1 MSFDPSGN
9 LELKAV
15 HFDLSDDTKE
25 FIDAKLEKIEF
36 AQDYIVDLMITMTKE
51 KSDYVIEVTVNF
63 RWHKSAHI
71 KVRAYGLHEGLEQLI
86 DKLAEKVR
94 KEKDR
99 IKEHKANGHKVD
111 PEVHGS

>member
-1 MSFDPSGN
+1 MSFDLSGN

-25 FIDAKLEKIEF
+25 FIDVKLEKIEF
-36 AQDYIVDLMITMTKE
+36 AHDYIVDLLITMTKE

-71 KVRAYGLHEGLEQLI
+71 KVRSYGLHEGLEQLI

-111 PEVHGS
+111 PEIHGS